1 MQLLKYITFLLG
13 LKNVG
18 EVYESEK
25 GNPAPVFLKKRV
37 MGAAITTGSV
47 GVAAYSGYKID
58 ESVVMQFIG
67 LYNGTVGNVYEA
79 LPLLKQAWLSLIAMY
94 GVIMMIK
101 GQVDKKLREAKKS
114 SEDKTLQKVADTIVE
129 DVRK

>member
-1 MQLLKYITFLLG
+1 MQFFKYIAFLLG

-67 LYNGTVGNVYEA
+67 LYNGTVDNVYA
-79 LPLLKQAWLSLIAMY
+79 TLPLLKEAWLSLIAMY
-94 GVIMMIK
+94 GVLMMVK
-101 GQVDKKLREAKKS
+101 GQVDKKLREAKKNG
-114 SEDKTLQKVADTIVE
+114 LQSAADTIVA
-129 DVRK
+129 DVRKD